1 MPFGAKAAL
10 LALALVTFISQ
21 LYLIAVVYKIFEIS
35 DVLDLV
41 PTVCFAETKETLD
54 IFSAYTFDK
63 LVSNAPSVLRW
74 SYVIFEQMTFH
85 ITSFLD
91 TAPTMW
97 FSVLNWFS
105 VINSAYTHDKSILI
119 CPPNSQ

>member
-1 MPFGAKAAL
+1 M
-10 LALALVTFISQ
+10 
-21 LYLIAVVYKIFEIS
+21 IAVVYKIFEIS

-54 IFSAYTFDK
+54 VFSAYTFDK
-63 LVSNAPSVLRW
+63 LVSNAPSVFRC

-85 ITSFLD
+85 IISFLV

-97 FSVLNWFS
+97 FADLNWSS
-105 VINSAYTHDKSILI
+105 VINSAYTHGKSILI
-119 CPPNSQ
+119 CPTNSQ